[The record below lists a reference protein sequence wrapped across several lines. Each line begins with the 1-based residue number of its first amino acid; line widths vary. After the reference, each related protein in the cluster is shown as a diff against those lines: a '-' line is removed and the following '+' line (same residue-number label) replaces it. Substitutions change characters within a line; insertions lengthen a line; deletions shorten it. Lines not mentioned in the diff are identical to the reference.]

1 MACLRAQLRLWRIA
15 NRLTLPLVAR
25 QYAGGNGLTRQFHF
39 NYNPIH
45 TGITG
50 PRVISSRWLCS
61 NGKAESTGSENIDSQ
76 TTTSQDA
83 NTPQVDADQ
92 ENIVEESSTVNEHMT
107 VDSEK
112 IIGKGDTHEFQ
123 AETRQLL
130 DIVARSLYS
139 EREVFIRE
147 VISNASDALEK
158 LRHLQVTGEKIIDEE
173 LPLEIRISTDSVKK
187 TFTIQDTG
195 VGMTKEEMI
204 QNLGT
209 IARSGS
215 KAFMQQHGSD
225 NSNNIA
231 TSIIGQFGVGFYST
245 FMVADSVEVY
255 SRSVLQDSPSYHWTS
270 DGTGKYKIAEA
281 EGVQRGTKII
291 IRLKDDATDFS
302 SNNIVQDLIKK
313 YSNFVGSPIYLD
325 GECANTV
332 EALWTKRANDI
343 SDQEH
348 QDFYRFIAGGFDTP
362 LYKLHYTTDAPLSIR
377 SLFYVPDDI
386 PGMYLQGISRIDSG
400 VSLFSRRVLI
410 QAKCKEILPE
420 WLRFLRGVVD
430 SEDIP
435 LNLSRELLQDNAL
448 IRKLSNV
455 LTSRILRFFA
465 EEAKRDRVKF
475 ENFFQKYGLFFREG
489 LVSADDSSTKE
500 DIAKLFSFES
510 SLQEPGKL
518 TNLTAYIDRMPPGR
532 KHIYYLC
539 VPNRAAA
546 ESSPYYEALKKKNVE
561 ILFAYHTHDDI
572 VLESLHQFK
581 GKNIISA
588 ENFRVTEETESDR
601 LPNEDVAKLID
612 WIKTALGKEKVFEVK
627 STDNLTTHPAMVS
640 VPDMA
645 IVRRLLKTTEI
656 NIPRSQFLKST
667 LEINPK
673 HEIMHKLAKLHPENP
688 KLATLIIE
696 QIFDNAMITAGLGE
710 DPRPMRVS
718 IKNVVPNF
726 YRDLEGSCFLEFFSN
741 ERFGAKLILHD
752 SSNCLFALKELVI
765 ASLL

>member
-1 MACLRAQLRLWRIA
+1 MTLR
-15 NRLTLPLVAR
+15 
-25 QYAGGNGLTRQFHF
+25 
-39 NYNPIH
+39 
-45 TGITG
+45 
-50 PRVISSRWLCS
+50 
-61 NGKAESTGSENIDSQ
+61 
-76 TTTSQDA
+76 
-83 NTPQVDADQ
+83 
-92 ENIVEESSTVNEHMT
+92 
-107 VDSEK
+107 
-112 IIGKGDTHEFQ
+112 IGKGDTHEFQ

-588 ENFRVTEETESDR
+588 ENFRGDEQTDAVDKEKSEEDKDTGNNDSYYQDVFMQSSSFIFSCTIIVTEETESDR

-612 WIKTALGKEKVFEVK
+612 WIKTALGQEKVFEVK

-710 DPRPMRVS
+710 DPRPMVKRLNE
-718 IKNVVPNF
+718 I
-726 YRDLEGSCFLEFFSN
+726 FS
-741 ERFGAKLILHD
+741 KIL
-752 SSNCLFALKELVI
+752 
-765 ASLL
+765 